1 MKAIIPLAGF
11 GTRLRPHTY
20 TKPKPLVN
28 VAGKPVLGHI
38 LDKLLDLDIE
48 EILFITGYL
57 GDQIEQYVS
66 THYHFPARYVEQK
79 ELKGQA
85 HAIWL
90 AREHVQGPVLIIFVD
105 TIFEADLKPLENV
118 ASDGVIYVKEVEDP
132 RRFGVVTVE
141 DGYITRFVEK
151 PAEPVSNLAV
161 IGVYYLKQS
170 GLLFDC
176 IDELIARDI
185 QTKGEYF
192 LADALQLM
200 VERGARLDAWT
211 VDVWEDC
218 GTPEAVLHTNRYLLR
233 KVEHVEPATDSSIIV
248 PPAYV
253 DPTARLE
260 KSVVGP
266 FVHVGAGCHIES
278 SIVGPYVSLAEKA
291 QVHRSIITDSVI
303 NKGAQIQDAMLT
315 RSLIGEAARV
325 RGNFESL
332 NVGDSSQVDSA
343 PNIQLPNESAG

>member
-1 MKAIIPLAGF
+1 
-11 GTRLRPHTY
+11 
-20 TKPKPLVN
+20 
-28 VAGKPVLGHI
+28 
-38 LDKLLDLDIE
+38 
-48 EILFITGYL
+48 
-57 GDQIEQYVS
+57 
-66 THYHFPARYVEQK
+66 VEQK

-170 GLLFDC
+170 DLLFDC

-192 LADALQLM
+192 LAM
-200 VERGARLDAWT
+200 R
-211 VDVWEDC
+211 C
-218 GTPEAVLHTNRYLLR
+218 
-233 KVEHVEPATDSSIIV
+233 SSW
-248 PPAYV
+248 
-253 DPTARLE
+253 
-260 KSVVGP
+260 
-266 FVHVGAGCHIES
+266 
-278 SIVGPYVSLAEKA
+278 
-291 QVHRSIITDSVI
+291 
-303 NKGAQIQDAMLT
+303 
-315 RSLIGEAARV
+315 
-325 RGNFESL
+325 
-332 NVGDSSQVDSA
+332 
-343 PNIQLPNESAG
+343 

>member
-1 MKAIIPLAGF
+1 
-11 GTRLRPHTY
+11 
-20 TKPKPLVN
+20 
-28 VAGKPVLGHI
+28 
-38 LDKLLDLDIE
+38 
-48 EILFITGYL
+48 
-57 GDQIEQYVS
+57 
-66 THYHFPARYVEQK
+66 
-79 ELKGQA
+79 
-85 HAIWL
+85 
-90 AREHVQGPVLIIFVD
+90 
-105 TIFEADLKPLENV
+105 
-118 ASDGVIYVKEVEDP
+118 
-132 RRFGVVTVE
+132 
-141 DGYITRFVEK
+141 
-151 PAEPVSNLAV
+151 
-161 IGVYYLKQS
+161 
-170 GLLFDC
+170 
-176 IDELIARDI
+176 
-185 QTKGEYF
+185 
-192 LADALQLM
+192 
-200 VERGARLDAWT
+200 

-260 KSVVGP
+260 NRWSDLRP
-266 FVHVGAGCHIES
+266 RRAGCHIES